1 MTAWS
6 ELEIYADISRRL
18 RYLGTVMTM
27 KKESDVVLPLMHQ
40 ARRLLEK
47 AIGAPLQATGD
58 IETSA
63 PARHPSLT
71 ASPDPMVET
80 IAGWRGG

>member
-1 MTAWS
+1 
-6 ELEIYADISRRL
+6 
-18 RYLGTVMTM
+18 M

-47 AIGAPLQATGD
+47 AKGAPLQATGD

-63 PARHPSLT
+63 L
-71 ASPDPMVET
+71 
-80 IAGWRGG
+80 GGIPP

>member
-18 RYLGTVMTM
+18 RYLGTLMTM
-27 KKESDVVLPLMHQ
+27 KKESDDVLPLMHQ
-40 ARRLLEK
+40 ARRLLEN

-63 PARHPSLT
+63 P
-71 ASPDPMVET
+71 
-80 IAGWRGG
+80 GGIPP